1 MILTFLWLQALVA
14 FVTEHDALFSF
25 PEYVSHS
32 SCTCMFAISDDLLV
46 KITDVDPHL
55 S

>member
-25 PEYVSHS
+25 PEYSSLLKVSVS
-32 SCTCMFAISDDLLV
+32 GRDIPNNAVQRLGRVLA
-46 KITDVDPHL
+46 P
-55 S
+55 